1 MVVAQAAGL
10 AVARPAV
17 VLVAQR
23 VLRCCWLL
31 LLQQQQLLLL
41 LQRDFWAQ
49 VWPARSNDKV
59 DTETL
64 HFSKFCKQLVSRKL
78 SLLTRHLNICS
89 PSSPGVSYYCPNHQ
103 GLASRISSS
112 FIALNH
118 LARTCLQYVGAM
130 SMSTNLP
137 LTHIFAHL

>member
-17 VLVAQR
+17 VLVAPR

-31 LLQQQQLLLL
+31 V

>member
-31 LLQQQQLLLL
+31 V